1 MNEQQNAL
9 MSSQG
14 GVITIL
20 LLRHGERADE
30 IESFDDSLPSA
41 PRSIKESLDPPLTE
55 EGHQQ
60 AIEAFERIIP
70 FLKGKKAAIFV
81 SPLQRTIST
90 AAMIGMCQSSEVEF
104 TVIGQN
110 EDTVE
115 STLPLIVLN
124 GLSDCAA
131 HVERVG
137 GAFAAVRKGYID
149 GAAMAANHIGVDSTP
164 STPLQQLLA
173 SITTLG
179 DLVRPIQF
187 YKEHDGG
194 FVPMSHPIGCSE
206 SANLNSLQ
214 PRVATGSAVMA
225 RDGESP
231 VDTTPVARRA
241 SDDCFM
247 ATIKRLVRIAA
258 SRDCHV
264 CVVVTHREGIR
275 DLARSIMRH
284 ENPHHRHPRLSTPYC
299 CIGHFSAEIQDN
311 ADGAIKWQLHGV
323 VPYQEFGN

>member
-1 MNEQQNAL
+1 
-9 MSSQG
+9 MSSPED
-14 GVITIL
+14 VLTIL

-60 AIEAFERIIP
+60 GIEAFERIIP

-81 SPLQRTIST
+81 SPLQRTIAT
-90 AAMIGMCQSSEVEF
+90 AAMIGMCQSTEVDF
-104 TVIGQN
+104 TVIGGN
-110 EDTVE
+110 DETVE
-115 STLPLIVLN
+115 STLPLIVVN

-149 GAAMAANHIGVDSTP
+149 GAAMAANHIDVDSSPTS

-194 FVPMSHPIGCSE
+194 FVPMSHPIVGCSE
-206 SANLNSLQ
+206 STTLNSLQ
-214 PRVATGSAVMA
+214 PSPTTGSTLAT
-225 RDGESP
+225 RHRESP